1 MSASSS
7 QTHLPLTTQV
17 GGHPGV
23 LTTEDGVLLIKRA
36 LPREVAFYQSVSS
49 DPALA
54 QLYNFIP
61 EFYGTLKL
69 EGTLEHGASIT
80 DPNAIKPVEDAP
92 ESEKESL
99 VLENLS
105 YTFSKPNV
113 LDVKLGTVLYDED
126 ASPEKRARME
136 QVARETTTAETGVRL
151 TGFQVYDLTSDKPVV
166 TPKSY
171 GKSIKAADLP
181 EGITR
186 FFPLA
191 ESPAQG
197 GSSVS
202 SSSEGET
209 TVPRT
214 GTGLPMNILE
224 PLLSGIREEVGDLT
238 DAFSGVDMRMVGG
251 SLLIVYEAD
260 WERAREGLRL
270 LQEQAEEGYQSD
282 NEDEEGEED
291 EEDEE
296 DEDSGELEGAHVTK
310 PVGPPFVVRLIDF
323 AHTRMVPGQGPD
335 EGVLQGL
342 RTVLRLLDGRLDQL
356 RRAA

>member
-69 EGTLEHGASIT
+69 EGRLEHGTSIT
-80 DPNAIKPVEDAP
+80 DPNAIKP
-92 ESEKESL
+92 
-99 VLENLS
+99 NLS

-136 QVARETTTAETGVRL
+136 QVARETTSAETGLRL

-166 TPKSY
+166 APKSY

-181 EGITR
+181 EGIAR

-202 SSSEGET
+202 SSSADET
-209 TVPRT
+209 TVPPT
-214 GTGLPMNILE
+214 GTGLLMNILE

-282 NEDEEGEED
+282 NEDEEGEEED

-296 DEDSGELEGAHVTK
+296 GEDSGELEGAHVTK

-323 AHTRMVPGQGPD
+323 AHTRMAPGQGPD